1 MIKHGVQFKVL
12 MMSNN
17 LLLFNLLR
25 QRGQKQR
32 LFLMGRQVTR
42 LMCSLKQE
50 AALMETSS

>member
-1 MIKHGVQFKVL
+1 MQFKVL

-17 LLLFNLLR
+17 LLLILFNLLR